1 MTIWSPEIAEISGPK
16 YLAIAD
22 AIGEA
27 IADGSLAPGG
37 KLPPQRNLA
46 YDLGITLGTVTRAYQ
61 EAERR
66 GLVGGEVGR
75 GTFVRNRGM
84 GPPRSSGGPFSFG
97 EPRKSGVVDFTVAA
111 PVIGPSGE
119 YLAETLREI
128 SKSND
133 LDRLVSYQP
142 STGIPE
148 HLEAGSIWIE
158 GRGLSAPADRV
169 AITNG
174 AQLGIT
180 ATLMAVARP
189 GDLILCESLTYPGMT
204 HIATQLGLNLDA
216 VAIDENGLIPE
227 AFEEACRLRAP
238 RALYCMPTLHNPTTA
253 TLSEERRRAIA
264 RIAETYD
271 VMLIEDD
278 LWGRI
283 MVDAPVPMS
292 AYAPDRS
299 FYITGL
305 SKTLAPGLRIGYV
318 LAPESYIGA
327 LRRAVRMTTW
337 MTPPLMAEI
346 ARRWITDGTGDRL
359 TEFHRVDS
367 ERRSSLAVDY
377 LKRGKLRFDPAAYHI
392 WLELPEPWR
401 ASAFRQEAEAQG
413 VLLYTGDTFAVGRAP
428 APHAVRICTGAP
440 ETEEEMIRGLKIL
453 AKILA
458 DPRATGPSIV

>member
-1 MTIWSPEIAEISGPK
+1 MTIWSPQILETSGPK

-27 IADGSLAPGG
+27 IADGSLTPGG
-37 KLPPQRNLA
+37 KLPPQRHLA

-66 GLVGGEVGR
+66 GLVAGEVGR

-84 GPPRSSGGPFSFG
+84 SPTPSSGGVLAFG

-111 PVIGPSGE
+111 PVIGPSGQ

-128 SKSND
+128 AGGND
-133 LDRLVSYQP
+133 LDRLVGYQP
-142 STGIPE
+142 STGIAE

-158 GRGLSAPADRV
+158 QRGLKAPGERI

-174 AQLGIT
+174 AQLGIM
-180 ATLMAVARP
+180 ATLMAVARA

-216 VAIDENGLIPE
+216 VAIDEAGLIPD
-227 AFEEACRLRAP
+227 AFEAACRLRAP

-264 RIAETYD
+264 RIAEAYD

-292 AYAPDRS
+292 VYAPDRS

-318 LAPESYIGA
+318 LSPESHVEA

-346 ARRWITDGTGDRL
+346 ARRWIIDGAGDRL
-359 TEFHRVDS
+359 IEWHRIDS
-367 ERRSSLAVDY
+367 ARRTSLAAEH
-377 LKRGKLRFDPAAYHI
+377 LKLGNLRLDPAAYHV

-401 ASAFRQEAEAQG
+401 ASAFRQEAEARG
-413 VLLYTGDTFAVGRAP
+413 VMFYTGDTFAVGRAP
-428 APHAVRICTGAP
+428 APHAIRICTGAP
-440 ETEEEMIRGLKIL
+440 ESEDEMVRGLKIL
-453 AKILA
+453 ATILA